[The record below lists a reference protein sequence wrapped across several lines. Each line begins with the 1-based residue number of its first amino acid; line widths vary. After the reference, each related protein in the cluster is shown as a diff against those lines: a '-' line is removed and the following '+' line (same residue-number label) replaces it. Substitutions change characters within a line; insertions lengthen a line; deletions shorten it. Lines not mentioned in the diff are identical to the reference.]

1 MKHQVHLKNVPDY
14 IIPETLRNMAGIA
27 TNRKRKWNN
36 SSNAAATATGN
47 NNRKRGNKNNS
58 FKPKTTETQKRFNK
72 RKADPLDMGLA
83 KRKR

>member
-36 SSNAAATATGN
+36 SNATAANIRKQGN
-47 NNRKRGNKNNS
+47 NKNNS
-58 FKPKTTETQKRFNK
+58 FKPKTTETQKKFNK